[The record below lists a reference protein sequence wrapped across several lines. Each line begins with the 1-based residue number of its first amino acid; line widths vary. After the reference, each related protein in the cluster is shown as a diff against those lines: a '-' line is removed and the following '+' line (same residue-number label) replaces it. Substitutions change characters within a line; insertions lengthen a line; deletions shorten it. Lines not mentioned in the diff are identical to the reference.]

1 MQIRYIKPSRNIYI
15 GVMYF
20 SIIMLTTIQITSE
33 TLVRLKAIKLTSR
46 ESYNEIINRLIDIYL
61 KAKSDEKA

>member
-1 MQIRYIKPSRNIYI
+1 
-15 GVMYF
+15 
-20 SIIMLTTIQITSE
+20 MLTTIQITSE

-46 ESYNEIINRLIDIYL
+46 ESYNEIVNRLIDIYL